1 MPTGKGPTLYLSEV
15 LREHLKR
22 WKSYLGLEK
31 VITEANAHLQ
41 EQGSSGGKKK
51 PRLKVDRRKL
61 GKIMR
66 GENVSLTRDELVAL
80 DNYLTP
86 FGQGLGE
93 KPYFVKERI
102 LKSLGEYGVVTFL
115 LGAMP
120 DRERLTN
127 DMSEWDVKAMTEIL
141 RGMYIFRESVH
152 FDIESVLFSDSKEHT
167 PGETDQWH
175 AVFREDGPSV
185 CAIGSPRACHGT
197 EFMLAKMFGVEAFR
211 PATKPLPFQF
221 IWQRGKRDSNFHSAF
236 ALTEKQIEKF
246 SPRTRKEIL
255 ESGNS
260 ALKLHDMDE
269 PLIALRRGE
278 YRWKDYGVV
287 AAQRLSGGQ
296 VWLAVAGLSGTTTY
310 ATAVAIR
317 TTLEATVP
325 QAQQGNPS
333 PVLWAVVESEIKEQ
347 VGGGGG
353 EKRSVG
359 APRII
364 HGPKHWPEQP
374 SSPEPTA
381 SQS

>member
-1 MPTGKGPTLYLSEV
+1 MPNGKGPTLYLSEV
-15 LREHLKR
+15 LRAHLKR
-22 WKSYLGLEK
+22 WKSFLALEK
-31 VITEANAHLQ
+31 AIADANAHLQ
-41 EQGSSGGKKK
+41 EQGSSGGRKKVC
-51 PRLKVDRRKL
+51 LKVDRRKL
-61 GKIMR
+61 AKIIR
-66 GENVSLTRDELVAL
+66 GDNVSLTRDELVAL

-86 FGQGLGE
+86 YGQGLGE
-93 KPYFVKERI
+93 KPFFVKERI
-102 LKSLGEYGVVTFL
+102 LKSLVESGDVTFL

-120 DRERLTN
+120 VPERATN
-127 DMSEWDVKAMTEIL
+127 DLSEWDVKAMAEIV
-141 RGMYIFRESVH
+141 RGMYVFRESVH
-152 FDIESVLFSDSKEHT
+152 FDIESVLFSDAKQHA
-167 PGETDQWH
+167 PGETDQWQS
-175 AVFREDGPSV
+175 VFREDGPSV

-211 PATKPLPFQF
+211 PASKALPFQF
-221 IWQRGKRDSNFHSAF
+221 IWKRGKRDSNFQSAF
-236 ALTEKQIEKF
+236 ALTEKQVEKF
-246 SPRTRKEIL
+246 SQRARKEIL

-260 ALKLHDMDE
+260 ALKLQEMEE

-278 YRWKDYGVV
+278 FRWKDYGIV

-333 PVLWAVVESEIKEQ
+333 PILWAVVESEIKEQ
-347 VGGGGG
+347 VGGDGG

-374 SSPEPTA
+374 SATDATA
-381 SQS
+381 PQS